1 MVVKSFMVKGSGENI
16 YEVLFERIGDSLSV
30 RCTCRAG
37 SLNQM
42 CKHKLQLLSG
52 EYGGLIGD
60 EHEFIEEGLSEII
73 RGTDVELEFRSY
85 SKLSVA
91 IANLEND
98 FKKAKK
104 KLSRL
109 LARQL

>member
-1 MVVKSFMVKGSGENI
+1 MVVKSFMVKGSEDNV
-16 YEVLFERIGDSLSV
+16 YEVLFERVGDSLSV
-30 RCTCRAG
+30 GCTCRAG
-37 SLNQM
+37 SLKQM

-52 EYGGLIGD
+52 EYGSLIGD
-60 EHEFIEEGLSEII
+60 DLKFMEESLSEMI
-73 RGTDVELEFRSY
+73 RGTDIELEVRSY
-85 SKLSVA
+85 SKLSMAV
-91 IANLEND
+91 ANLESD